1 MQEPLASSTKVVQ
14 ILMCPAHL
22 ASAVKVDVKK
32 NFLQQLL
39 LQQLLMIYQ
48 VNKKKIDYNNSL

>member
-1 MQEPLASSTKVVQ
+1 
-14 ILMCPAHL
+14 MCPAHL

-39 LQQLLMIYQ
+39 LQTTADDLSGKTRKNRLQQFFRNYLVIT
-48 VNKKKIDYNNSL
+48 NS